1 MEDLDQETLNLVL
14 SLGVTKETIQEIL
27 DEFTLNIT
35 KYADNQKELEL
46 LLEEKLGKDI
56 CEKLK
61 SM

>member
-35 KYADNQKELEL
+35 KYADNQ
-46 LLEEKLGKDI
+46 
-56 CEKLK
+56 
-61 SM
+61 